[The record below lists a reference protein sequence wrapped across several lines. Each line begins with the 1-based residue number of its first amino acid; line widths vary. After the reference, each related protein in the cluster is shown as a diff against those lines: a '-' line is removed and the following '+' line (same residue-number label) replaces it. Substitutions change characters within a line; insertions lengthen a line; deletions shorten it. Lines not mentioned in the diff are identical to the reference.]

1 VIFIKPN
8 DNDAF
13 TIGLETENTT
23 ANWLAGDNF
32 HLFYY
37 GPSDDSQELNQLRLA
52 ISEAEQVNTG
62 VKQIM
67 GLLAVDA
74 IAEDENRGVQH

>member
-1 VIFIKPN
+1 MR
-8 DNDAF
+8 AF
-13 TIGLETENTT
+13 LDCVCACTADRLTGRAGSEGMSPARLLE
-23 ANWLAGDNF
+23 L
-32 HLFYY
+32 Y
-37 GPSDDSQELNQLRLA
+37 ELLERCLKML
-52 ISEAEQVNTG
+52 QVNTG